1 MNTQKKGMT
10 GKDII
15 TVGIFSAIYFVI
27 NFAFMLLSGLHPLLW
42 ILMPGLIAVF
52 AGIPF
57 LMMCTKVPKTGAVV
71 LMGFITALIYFVTG
85 QFTVVILIAF
95 AVSCILAEL
104 CRICSHYR
112 SFRGNALA
120 YVFFS
125 LGMIGSPLPV
135 WIMRDS
141 FLAQISQQGMPEA
154 YVSTLAALTSPG
166 MIVVLVGAPTVMFSN
181 RRSSQSC
188 WDLVISK
195 PSNRSRSCLACGLVI
210 TSSPFRHS
218 LPAFLR
224 CGSAHHLCAGPARR
238 GSAERCVL
246 P

>member
-112 SFRGNALA
+112 SFRGSALA

-166 MIVVLVGAPTVMFSN
+166 MIVVLVGAPIVGAILGILLAKGMF
-181 RRSSQSC
+181 R
-188 WDLVISK
+188 K
-195 PSNRSRSCLACGLVI
+195 H
-210 TSSPFRHS
+210 FEK
-218 LPAFLR
+218 
-224 CGSAHHLCAGPARR
+224 AGI
-238 GSAERCVL
+238 L
-246 P
+246 

>member
-57 LMMCTKVPKTGAVV
+57 LMMCAKVPKTGAVL

-125 LGMIGSPLPV
+125 LPGANQPAGNAGSLCLYLGSIDLPGY
-135 WIMRDS
+135 D
-141 FLAQISQQGMPEA
+141 
-154 YVSTLAALTSPG
+154 
-166 MIVVLVGAPTVMFSN
+166 
-181 RRSSQSC
+181 
-188 WDLVISK
+188 
-195 PSNRSRSCLACGLVI
+195 
-210 TSSPFRHS
+210 
-218 LPAFLR
+218 
-224 CGSAHHLCAGPARR
+224 R
-238 GSAERCVL
+238 GSGGGSYCRSDTGYPAGQGNVPQAL
-246 P
+246 

>member
-42 ILMPGLIAVF
+42 ILMPGLIAIF

-125 LGMIGSPLPV
+125 LEMIGSPLPV

-166 MIVVLVGAPTVMFSN
+166 MIVVLVGAPIVGAILGILLAKGMF
-181 RRSSQSC
+181 R
-188 WDLVISK
+188 K
-195 PSNRSRSCLACGLVI
+195 H
-210 TSSPFRHS
+210 FEK
-218 LPAFLR
+218 
-224 CGSAHHLCAGPARR
+224 AGI
-238 GSAERCVL
+238 L
-246 P
+246 

>member
-112 SFRGNALA
+112 SFHGNALA
-120 YVFFS
+120 YSLFS
-125 LGMIGSPLPV
+125 LWQPDTRSEGSSKCYSFCLSPEYANKIAGKGTLIYQQGPQQLTIWDGKTPLP
-135 WIMRDS
+135 S
-141 FLAQISQQGMPEA
+141 APLAIEK
-154 YVSTLAALTSPG
+154 
-166 MIVVLVGAPTVMFSN
+166 
-181 RRSSQSC
+181 
-188 WDLVISK
+188 K
-195 PSNRSRSCLACGLVI
+195 PVR
-210 TSSPFRHS
+210 
-218 LPAFLR
+218 
-224 CGSAHHLCAGPARR
+224 
-238 GSAERCVL
+238 
-246 P
+246 

>member
-42 ILMPGLIAVF
+42 ILMPGLIAIF

-120 YVFFS
+120 YVFCS

-166 MIVVLVGAPTVMFSN
+166 MIVVLVGAPIIGAILGILLAKGMF
-181 RRSSQSC
+181 R
-188 WDLVISK
+188 K
-195 PSNRSRSCLACGLVI
+195 H
-210 TSSPFRHS
+210 FEK
-218 LPAFLR
+218 
-224 CGSAHHLCAGPARR
+224 AGI
-238 GSAERCVL
+238 L
-246 P
+246 

>member
-42 ILMPGLIAVF
+42 ILMPGLIAIF

-57 LMMCTKVPKTGAVV
+57 LMMCAKVPKTGAVL

-120 YVFFS
+120 YVFLS

-166 MIVVLVGAPTVMFSN
+166 MIVVLVGAPIVGAILGILLAKGMF
-181 RRSSQSC
+181 R
-188 WDLVISK
+188 K
-195 PSNRSRSCLACGLVI
+195 H
-210 TSSPFRHS
+210 FEK
-218 LPAFLR
+218 
-224 CGSAHHLCAGPARR
+224 AGI
-238 GSAERCVL
+238 L
-246 P
+246 

>member
-112 SFRGNALA
+112 PFRGNALA

-125 LGMIGSPLPV
+125 LGMIGSPLPI

-166 MIVVLVGAPTVMFSN
+166 MIVVLVGAPIVGAILGILLAKGMF
-181 RRSSQSC
+181 R
-188 WDLVISK
+188 K
-195 PSNRSRSCLACGLVI
+195 H
-210 TSSPFRHS
+210 FEK
-218 LPAFLR
+218 
-224 CGSAHHLCAGPARR
+224 AGI
-238 GSAERCVL
+238 L
-246 P
+246 

>member
-120 YVFFS
+120 YAFFS

-166 MIVVLVGAPTVMFSN
+166 MIVVLVGAPIVGAILGILLAKGMF
-181 RRSSQSC
+181 R
-188 WDLVISK
+188 K
-195 PSNRSRSCLACGLVI
+195 H
-210 TSSPFRHS
+210 FEK
-218 LPAFLR
+218 
-224 CGSAHHLCAGPARR
+224 AGI
-238 GSAERCVL
+238 L
-246 P
+246 

>member
-85 QFTVVILIAF
+85 QFTVVMLASGDHDHILSGVF
-95 AVSCILAEL
+95 NQFLSEKSEPAE
-104 CRICSHYR
+104 
-112 SFRGNALA
+112 
-120 YVFFS
+120 
-125 LGMIGSPLPV
+125 
-135 WIMRDS
+135 
-141 FLAQISQQGMPEA
+141 
-154 YVSTLAALTSPG
+154 
-166 MIVVLVGAPTVMFSN
+166 
-181 RRSSQSC
+181 
-188 WDLVISK
+188 
-195 PSNRSRSCLACGLVI
+195 
-210 TSSPFRHS
+210 
-218 LPAFLR
+218 
-224 CGSAHHLCAGPARR
+224 
-238 GSAERCVL
+238 
-246 P
+246 

>member
-42 ILMPGLIAVF
+42 ILMPGLIAIF

-141 FLAQISQQGMPEA
+141 FLAGSLCLYLGSID
-154 YVSTLAALTSPG
+154 LPG
-166 MIVVLVGAPTVMFSN
+166 Y
-181 RRSSQSC
+181 
-188 WDLVISK
+188 D
-195 PSNRSRSCLACGLVI
+195 
-210 TSSPFRHS
+210 
-218 LPAFLR
+218 
-224 CGSAHHLCAGPARR
+224 R
-238 GSAERCVL
+238 GSGGGSYCRSDTGYPAGQGNVPQAL
-246 P
+246 